1 MYVSTLVVTVLLLSC
16 AFAAPPFQAHL
27 KAPHR
32 AELGSDVICEVTIT
46 NTDSEDYILFL
57 QGTPLQKIPPN
68 IFKVTHGEDKLNYD
82 GPFFK
87 KRAVN
92 SHSKGVTLK
101 SQQSITAS
109 VELSSVY
116 SMSKQGDYTVSLR
129 SKVYF
134 MKDGDHTV
142 SHIDLQS
149 HPVTFTMHSGKS
161 ESGRM
166 TMGEKH
172 RAQRRQTRNE
182 TVNTRSSGLIPATIT
197 NGPSGTATINDIRA
211 AQLGWT
217 NAYNI
222 IKEADATKESTSKSL
237 YVYWFGLSP
246 SDVPEPW
253 DAVLSD
259 MQEAME
265 SATFTLEIYGSFC
278 EEGVYAYTYHGGDT
292 IYMCDAYISAK
303 DTGYDSKMGIT
314 VHELSHAVGKT
325 EDWIYGQYYCRL
337 IAQYYTD
344 FAIENADNYEYFT
357 EQLEQQ

>member
-1 MYVSTLVVTVLLLSC
+1 MYASTLVVAVLLLSC
-16 AFAAPPFQAHL
+16 AFAVPPFQAHL

-57 QGTPLQKIPPN
+57 QGTPLEKILPN
-68 IFKVTHGEDKLNYD
+68 IFKVTHGEAKLNYD

-109 VELSSVY
+109 MELSSVY
-116 SMSKQGDYTVSLR
+116 PMSKQGDYSVSLK
-129 SKVYF
+129 SILNF

-149 HPVTFTMHSGKS
+149 HPVTFTMYSNKS

-172 RAQRRQTRNE
+172 RAQRHQTRNE
-182 TVNTRSSGLIPATIT
+182 SANTHSSSLVAANIISNPGTTLDEIKATEL
-197 NGPSGTATINDIRA
+197 A
-211 AQLGWT
+211 WT

-222 IKEADATKESTSKSL
+222 IKEATSYTGTIFSF
-237 YVYWFGLSP
+237 WFGMNP
-246 SDVPEPW
+246 SEVPSPW
-253 DAVLSD
+253 DDVLSD
-259 MQEAME
+259 TWAAMQT
-265 SATFTLEIYGSFC
+265 STFTIQLHDPDC
-278 EEGVYAYTYHGGDT
+278 PEGIYAYTYHESDT
-292 IYMCDAYISAK
+292 LYMCDAFFSAE
-303 DTGYDSKMGIT
+303 DTGYDSKMGVV
-314 VHELSHAVGKT
+314 VHELSHAVGCT
-325 EDWIYGQYYCRL
+325 EDWVYGQYNCRDL
-337 IAQYYTD
+337 ALYYSD
-344 FAIENADNYEYFT
+344 YAIENADNYEYFT
-357 EQLEQQ
+357 EELEQQ

>member
-1 MYVSTLVVTVLLLSC
+1 MYASTLVVAVLLSC

-27 KAPHR
+27 KVPHR

-57 QGTPLQKIPPN
+57 QGTPLEKILPN
-68 IFKVTHGEDKLNYD
+68 IFKVTHGEAKLNYD

-116 SMSKQGDYTVSLR
+116 PMSKQGDYTVSLR
-129 SKVYF
+129 SRIYF

-182 TVNTRSSGLIPATIT
+182 TANTRSSGLVPAYIES
-197 NGPSGTATINDIRA
+197 NPGTTLDEVEATRLA
-211 AQLGWT
+211 WT

-222 IKEADATKESTSKSL
+222 IKEATSYTGSIFN
-237 YVYWFGLSP
+237 YWFGMNP
-246 SDVPEPW
+246 SQVPAPW
-253 DAVLSD
+253 DDVLSSMCTA
-259 MQEAME
+259 MQT
-265 SATFTLEIYGSFC
+265 STFIIQLHDPNC
-278 EEGVYAYTYHGGDT
+278 PEGIYAYTYFGSDT
-292 IYMCDAYISAK
+292 LYMCDAYFSAA
-303 DTGYDSKMGIT
+303 DTGYDSKMGVV
-314 VHELSHAVGKT
+314 VHELSHAVAYT
-325 EDWIYGQYYCRL
+325 EDWVYGQYDCRY
-337 IAQYYTD
+337 IAQYYSD
-344 FAIENADNYEYFT
+344 YAIQNADNYEYFT